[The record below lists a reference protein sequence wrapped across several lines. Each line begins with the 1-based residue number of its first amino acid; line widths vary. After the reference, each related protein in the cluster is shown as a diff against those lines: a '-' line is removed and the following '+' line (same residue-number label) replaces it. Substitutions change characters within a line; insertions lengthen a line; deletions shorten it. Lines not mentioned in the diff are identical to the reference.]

1 MHIAFRKTILTAK
14 LRSLLLWC
22 VFMSV
27 CRLDEGMLSKAP
39 LIINYSRFFA
49 IALPEAKINIFQIK
63 RIQELPTMQLQL
75 FTTPRVYST
84 SVIKKNNSESWVNCI
99 WQSILKETQAIK
111 RHRRFHVT
119 VIQCKLNVR
128 SSKITEKRKCRE
140 NTNATI
146 KKMNQSENV

>member
-1 MHIAFRKTILTAK
+1 
-14 LRSLLLWC
+14 
-22 VFMSV
+22 
-27 CRLDEGMLSKAP
+27 
-39 LIINYSRFFA
+39 
-49 IALPEAKINIFQIK
+49 
-63 RIQELPTMQLQL
+63 MQLQL